1 MRAHALL
8 KSGVS
13 RFFLFLYKLGI
24 VIIEKINKSS
34 LKCHTSPPPP
44 PGGGGGLGRERLS
57 LPRAPHGLGG
67 GDVTFHMHIKRA
79 FEALSK

>member
-8 KSGVS
+8 KSDIS

-24 VIIEKINKSS
+24 VIIEKINKTS
-34 LKCHTSPPPP
+34 LKCHTSPLPNPR
-44 PGGGGGLGRERLS
+44 GEGGGGL
-57 LPRAPHGLGG
+57 G

>member
-8 KSGVS
+8 KSDIS

-34 LKCHTSPPPP
+34 LKCHTSPLPNPR
-44 PGGGGGLGRERLS
+44 GGGGWGERLS